1 MSPQQGVAAASREF
15 EFTDADFQRIR
26 SLVRNSIGIALAE
39 SKRELVYGR
48 LVRRVRQ
55 LGLAS
60 FTQYLARLEDGTDGE
75 LEQFCNAITTNLTAF
90 FRERHHFE
98 FLARELLPQLLQTNA
113 ASRRIRIWS
122 AGCSTG
128 EEPYSIA
135 MVVRET
141 LGELAGWDLRILATD
156 VDSSVLAQAAAGVY
170 EAERVERLE
179 RERRSRWFVAAP
191 GRQGYEIQPALRRLI
206 AFRRLNLIEPWPMR
220 GPFDVIFC
228 RNVIIYFDKETQRD
242 IIGRMAGLQ
251 RAGDHLILGHS
262 ESLLSVT
269 DRYGLEGQTI
279 HRKLQ

>member
-1 MSPQQGVAAASREF
+1 VDAAAPAETREF
-15 EFTDADFQRIR
+15 EFTDVDFRR
-26 SLVRNSIGIALAE
+26 VRELVRGTIGISLAE

-48 LVRRVRQ
+48 LVRRVRH
-55 LGLAS
+55 LGCGS
-60 FTQYLARLEDGTDGE
+60 FAEYLDCLEPGDAE

-98 FLARELLPQLLQTNA
+98 FLAQAVLPALLQRNA
-113 ASRRIRIWS
+113 WSRRIRIWS

-141 LGELAGWDLRILATD
+141 LGDLGGWDLRILATD
-156 VDSSVLAQAAAGVY
+156 VDSNVLAQAQSGIYDAARFEGIGNP
-170 EAERVERLE
+170 R
-179 RERRSRWFVAAP
+179 RERWFVAAP
-191 GRQGYEIQPALRRLI
+191 GGRGHEARPELKQLI

-242 IIGRMAGLQ
+242 IVGRMAGLQ
-251 RAGDHLILGHS
+251 REGDHLILGHS
-262 ESLLSVT
+262 ESLLNVT
-269 DRYGLEGQTI
+269 DRYRPEGQTI
-279 HRKLQ
+279 HTRAH

>member
-1 MSPQQGVAAASREF
+1 VDAAAPAATREF
-15 EFTDADFQRIR
+15 QFTDADFCKVRE
-26 SLVRNSIGIALAE
+26 LVRGSIGISLAD

-48 LVRRVRQ
+48 LARRVRH
-55 LGLAS
+55 LGLGS
-60 FTQYLARLEDGTDGE
+60 FAEYLACLEAGAEAE

-98 FLARELLPQLLQTNA
+98 FLARDVLPALLRRNA
-113 ASRRIRIWS
+113 RSRRIRIWS

-141 LGELAGWDLRILATD
+141 LGGLSGWDLRILATD
-156 VDSSVLAQAAAGVY
+156 VDSSVLAHAKTGIY
-170 EAERVERLE
+170 DAERFERAEGL
-179 RERRSRWFVAAP
+179 RRDRWFRPVAG
-191 GRQGYEIQPALRRLI
+191 GRRHEAGPELKALI

-242 IIGRMAGLQ
+242 VVGRMAGLQ
-251 RAGDHLILGHS
+251 RDGDHLILGHS
-262 ESLLSVT
+262 ESLLNVT
-269 DRYGLEGQTI
+269 DRYGLASRTI
-279 HRKLQ
+279 HRRVR